1 MTEERAVGTLDT
13 NDPGLAG
20 SGAMGRALDQGM
32 HREAAVARAATV
44 AVAGGGGSDSGL
56 RQRRG

>member
-13 NDPGLAG
+13 NEPGLAG
-20 SGAMGRALDQGM
+20 NGVMGRALDLGT

-44 AVAGGGGSDSGL
+44 VVA
-56 RQRRG
+56 